1 MEKAILACGCFW
13 GVQSAFDAVAGVV
26 STRVG
31 FTGGKVPEP
40 SYMEVASGRSGHAE
54 AIEVTFNPKEISF
67 SELLDVFF
75 EIHDPTQLNR
85 QGVDVGSQ
93 YRSAVFYLDDKQKNA
108 AMAKIAALRNVNR
121 YDGDI
126 VTEVTEAT
134 VFYPA
139 EEFHQHYHAK
149 RGITACK
156 SSYCGRRG
164 ELL

>member
-13 GVQSAFDAVAGVV
+13 GVQSAFETVAGVL

-54 AIEVTFNPKEISF
+54 AIEITFDPKEISF
-67 SELLDVFF
+67 SQLLDVFF
-75 EIHDPTQLNR
+75 DIHDPTQLNR

-93 YRSAVFYLDDKQKNA
+93 YRSAVFYLNDKQKKA
-108 AMAKIAALRNVNR
+108 AIEKIAALRKLNH
-121 YDGDI
+121 YQGDI
-126 VTEVTEAT
+126 VTEVTAAT

-156 SSYCGRRG
+156 STHCGRRG

>member
-13 GVQSAFDAVAGVV
+13 GVQSAFDTVAGVI

-31 FTGGKVPEP
+31 FTGGKVPDP
-40 SYMEVASGRSGHAE
+40 CYMEVASGRSGHAE
-54 AIEVTFNPKEISF
+54 AVEIIFDPKEVSF
-67 SELLDVFF
+67 SQLLDVFF

-93 YRSAVFYLDDKQKNA
+93 YRSAVFYLDDKQKKVA
-108 AMAKIAALRNVNR
+108 VEKIEALRKLNR
-121 YDGDI
+121 FDGEI

-134 VFYPA
+134 TFYPA

-156 SSYCGRRG
+156 STHCGRQG